1 MNSWVAVKNFARC
14 QGENEDEENAYRL
27 SYSVCDIIKSIE
39 TDSDNDR
46 VRSSLQKRKNTLCN
60 RAMNHARVSIFW
72 LSCAAHWFY
81 WGGPLSSTLVVDCNY
96 WNVIFKRVMRQ
107 KKCTPEDTFNMR
119 SMKTFYAVDT
129 VQQWRD
135 QLQRINEERN
145 ANCENKRGMKL
156 LSDALDRFYE
166 STTRLF
172 LRQNWWKG
180 TWYKRI
186 GLYLYHKMRI

>member
-1 MNSWVAVKNFARC
+1 
-14 QGENEDEENAYRL
+14 
-27 SYSVCDIIKSIE
+27 
-39 TDSDNDR
+39 
-46 VRSSLQKRKNTLCN
+46 
-60 RAMNHARVSIFW
+60 
-72 LSCAAHWFY
+72 
-81 WGGPLSSTLVVDCNY
+81 
-96 WNVIFKRVMRQ
+96 MRQ

-180 TWYKRI
+180 TWYILLGIYRGYQIRPILKYHIKSLILDSRMLRNMYISVKRFTARLFVQKTVQPCNKWGFDSI
-186 GLYLYHKMRI
+186 GLVNASKNEAITAVYCNPHNANKNFLIKLKIYKLHKIFHKIWVILLTSFMLLY